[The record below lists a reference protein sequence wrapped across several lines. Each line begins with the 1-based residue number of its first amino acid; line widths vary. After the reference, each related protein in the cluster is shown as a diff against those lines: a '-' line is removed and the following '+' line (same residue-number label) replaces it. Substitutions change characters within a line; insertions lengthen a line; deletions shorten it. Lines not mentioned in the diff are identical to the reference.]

1 MITALLLGVLL
12 LATAC
17 ARAQPR
23 GEAPAARRA
32 ALPVIRRE
40 KLRGE
45 DLHRRV
51 QELLYP
57 RAQRR
62 VRARATADVK
72 KVVPIFRGGQRL

>member
-1 MITALLLGVLL
+1 M
-12 LATAC
+12 
-17 ARAQPR
+17 
-23 GEAPAARRA
+23 
-32 ALPVIRRE
+32 IRRE